1 MVFVGKLLILAID
14 IYIFIII
21 AQVIL
26 QWLIRFDVITIQNPH
41 VANAIMQINRFVDP
55 VYQFMRRYL
64 PIPPIGGIDI
74 SPIVLILVLHILQS
88 IIGAVLIY

>member
-1 MVFVGKLLILAID
+1 MVFIGKLLILAID

-26 QWLIRFDVITIQNPH
+26 QWLIRFDVISTQNPQA
-41 VANAIMQINRFVDP
+41 ANLIMQINRVVDP
-55 VYQFMRRYL
+55 VYQAMRRYL

-74 SPIVLILVLHILQS
+74 SPIILVLVLHIVQS
-88 IIGAVLIY
+88 IIGAVFIY